1 MDDPMIPSSDVELLK
16 WASPWLN
23 TLVVNILRRRLNFR
37 MIESKVQRDWA
48 CKDMIQTIDLHD
60 GPWIVANHY
69 LLVQCWRHFFLINA
83 EKSKNVA
90 RIFSNLGKFLKVDK
104 LMLIHLRGKF
114 ARICVELDLE
124 KNL

>member
-1 MDDPMIPSSDVELLK
+1 MMDDPMIPSSDVELLK

-60 GPWIVANHY
+60 G
-69 LLVQCWRHFFLINA
+69 
-83 EKSKNVA
+83 
-90 RIFSNLGKFLKVDK
+90 
-104 LMLIHLRGKF
+104 
-114 ARICVELDLE
+114 
-124 KNL
+124 